1 LSARGFYS
9 RPHIGYNWSTHTGNP
24 FEYYVPGA
32 ACSEV
37 EVDCLTGDFQTLR
50 TDIVMDVGESLSPAI
65 DIGQIEGGFAQG
77 FGWTTLEE
85 VVYLKNGVLH
95 TRGPGAYKLPG
106 FQDVPLQMKVHLLK
120 DSSNPTTVYSSKG
133 IGEPPLF
140 LGCSVFFALKEA
152 MYAARAEKGITGWF
166 PLNSPATCERI
177 RMSCK
182 DHLTSQFESDE
193 KTY

>member
-1 LSARGFYS
+1 
-9 RPHIGYNWSTHTGNP
+9 
-24 FEYYVPGA
+24 
-32 ACSEV
+32 
-37 EVDCLTGDFQTLR
+37 
-50 TDIVMDVGESLSPAI
+50 MDVGESLSPSI

-77 FGWTTLEE
+77 LGWTTIEE
-85 VVYLKNGVLH
+85 IVYLKNGSLH

-106 FQDVPLQMKVHLLK
+106 FKDIPLDMRVHLLK
-120 DSSNPTTVYSSKG
+120 DAPNPTTIYSSKG

-140 LGCSVFFALKEA
+140 LGASVFFAIKEA
-152 MYAARAEKGITGWF
+152 TYASRSEKGLMTHF
-166 PLNSPATCERI
+166 PLSSPATCERI